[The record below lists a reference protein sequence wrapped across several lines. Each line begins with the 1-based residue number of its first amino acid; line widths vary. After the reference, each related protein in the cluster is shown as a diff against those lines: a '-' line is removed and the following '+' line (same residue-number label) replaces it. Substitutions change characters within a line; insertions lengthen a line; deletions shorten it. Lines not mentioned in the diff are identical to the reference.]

1 MIVIGIVAGLCAA
14 VAVAQNQQPTPYQNW
29 VDQDVLYLISVEER
43 SAFMKLTTDDER
55 NQFIEQ
61 FWLRRDPTPDTEANE
76 MKIEHYRRIRYAT
89 ERFKDIEPGWMT
101 DRGRTYIIYGPPD
114 EIESFISKENWRYRH
129 LDGVGDY
136 AVFQFVKR
144 PNGEFRLV
152 SGPVGTRKPAL
163 PRQPQRRD
171 Q

>member
-1 MIVIGIVAGLCAA
+1 
-14 VAVAQNQQPTPYQNW
+14 
-29 VDQDVLYLISVEER
+29 
-43 SAFMKLTTDDER
+43 
-55 NQFIEQ
+55 
-61 FWLRRDPTPDTEANE
+61 
-76 MKIEHYRRIRYAT
+76 
-89 ERFKDIEPGWMT
+89 MT

-114 EIESFISKENWRYRH
+114 EIESHPTSHEYWRYRH
-129 LDGVGDY
+129 LDGAGDY